1 MKIYINKETGVVIT
15 TESELSGDWELVE
28 TAEKPEAPRKRKVE
42 KTKLLKNRWC

>member
-1 MKIYINKETGVVIT
+1 MKTYINKETGVVIT

-42 KTKLLKNRWC
+42 KNETVEE